1 MSFLQQWLD
10 NVEQSCVE
18 VKAGMMNKLQG
29 LSTTAEEVCSA
40 MQEEVER
47 LATRDRTAGDRL
59 QKMLEET
66 AALKSEGKKII
77 DIDVW
82 GHNSSDGQ
90 VLRGR
95 ELL

>member
-1 MSFLQQWLD
+1 
-10 NVEQSCVE
+10 
-18 VKAGMMNKLQG
+18 MMNKLQG

-66 AALKSEGKKII
+66 AALKSEGKKMRKLILMSGVII
-77 DIDVW
+77 
-82 GHNSSDGQ
+82 Q
-90 VLRGR
+90 VMVKY
-95 ELL
+95 